1 MRPDSG
7 FLEEEEEEEEG
18 KGRGKEEVVVVWRRV
33 LVVSMKLG
41 DVLYN
46 DF

>member
-7 FLEEEEEEEEG
+7 LVVTEVKEE
-18 KGRGKEEVVVVWRRV
+18 EEVVVVVWWRV
-33 LVVSMKLG
+33 LVVLMKLG